1 MRFFFVMTCII
12 ANSLFA
18 VPIGATELDIDTSSP
33 FIYPEFSKTISMDF
47 QDALLVDVLKIFS
60 RQSQLNLVAS
70 QEISRKTVT
79 VYLEKV
85 PVEQA
90 LEQILRANDLT
101 YEIQPGSNIYI
112 VKPIKKPEVELVTRI
127 YQLKNAAVS
136 SAPISNLL
144 DISTGEDG
152 GEEEDT
158 SSSDDDTGI
167 TEALTKILTKDGK
180 ITEDPRTN
188 SLIITDIATNFPMI
202 EQTITRLDVNVPQ
215 ILIEVEMIEV
225 AKSITDKLGIK
236 WGGAPLVLTGGAR
249 TNAFPWDGSVPFFDE
264 LQNVNYSARLTTG
277 SISATGFTAT
287 LNFLRSQSDT
297 KNLAR
302 PRILT
307 LNNQTAQIKISTDE
321 AIGEKTQ
328 TAGADATAL
337 QTTEAERA
345 ETGVI
350 LTVTPQA
357 NLETREITMALI
369 PKHTLAKSGLTISGT
384 TFKDPETRTAST
396 LLKVMDGSTIVIGG
410 LLREE
415 TTTTLTKVPLL
426 GDIPVVGAAFRH
438 KQVISQ
444 ERELLI
450 FITPHIVDN
459 FLDKSTV
466 TKKLIREQDLPTQ

>member
-1 MRFFFVMTCII
+1 MRSFSVITCIVAI
-12 ANSLFA
+12 SLFTL
-18 VPIGATELDIDTSSP
+18 PIGAAELDIDTSSP

-47 QDALLVDVLKIFS
+47 QDAPLVDVLKIFS

-112 VKPIKKPEVELVTRI
+112 VKPIKKPDVELVTRI
-127 YQLKNAAVS
+127 YPLKNAAVS
-136 SAPISNLL
+136 SAPITTLL
-144 DISTGEDG
+144 KISTDENGGSTETENEDA
-152 GEEEDT
+152 
-158 SSSDDDTGI
+158 GI
-167 TEALTKILTKDGK
+167 TEAIKKILTKDGR

-202 EQTITRLDVNVPQ
+202 EQTIARLDVNVPQ

-236 WGGAPLVLTGGAR
+236 WGDSPLVLAGGMR
-249 TNAFPWDGSVPFFDE
+249 DNAFPWDGSVPFFDE
-264 LQNVNYSARLTTG
+264 LQSVDYGDARLTAG
-277 SISATGFTAT
+277 SIDARGFTAT

-321 AIGEKTQ
+321 AIGEKT
-328 TAGADATAL
+328 
-337 QTTEAERA
+337 TTGSSEGTSTQIVEAERA

-357 NLETREITMALI
+357 NLETREITLALV
-369 PKHTLAKSGLTISGT
+369 PTHTLAKSGLSISGT
-384 TFKDPETRTAST
+384 TFKDPETRTASA

-426 GDIPVVGAAFRH
+426 GDIPVIGAAFRH

-459 FLDKSTV
+459 SLKNGSV
-466 TKKLIREQDLPTQ
+466 SKKLIREQDLPAK